1 MVTEGNHESCGL
13 LVELTSFACVGSNFL
28 KLHFDMQFTLFGWDR
43 FSALAVVPLAEGEV
57 AFFARLEVLEAR
69 ALSLTHVTCA
79 ATEQEFEFSDVAG
92 SAICVSIPGSVW
104 KWFDDTP
111 HDGTKFLG
119 TLEALELRQSVSFIQ
134 AVAAFLH

>member
-1 MVTEGNHESCGL
+1 MVTEGNHESCAL

-28 KLHFDMQFTLFGWDR
+28 KLHFDKQFAVFGC
-43 FSALAVVPLAEGEV
+43 SHLPALAVVPLAESEV
-57 AFFARLEVLEAR
+57 ASFAKLEVLEGR
-69 ALSLTHVTCA
+69 ALPHTCT

-92 SAICVSIPGSVW
+92 SAICLSIPGSGW
-104 KWFDDTP
+104 KRSDNTP

-119 TLEALELRQSVSFIQ
+119 TLEALELRQSGSFIQ